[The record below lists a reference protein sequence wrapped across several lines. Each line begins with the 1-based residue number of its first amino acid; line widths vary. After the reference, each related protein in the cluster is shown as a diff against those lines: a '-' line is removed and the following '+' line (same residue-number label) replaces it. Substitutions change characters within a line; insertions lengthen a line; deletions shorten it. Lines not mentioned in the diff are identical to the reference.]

1 MRRRSMLMTLAGAG
15 VSLCVPFAARIHG
28 ANSSLT
34 QGTPEQLERETPD
47 EVRGPADFEETIRTV
62 RSDIQRMPRGAKY
75 PWNSNMVE
83 LERLCEI
90 VLERYAKGATTSPAI
105 LQRCADLL
113 AEIRG
118 QLYAYGKTRWSA
130 VADFNHIQLIAFV
143 A

>member
-1 MRRRSMLMTLAGAG
+1 MLMTLAGAG
-15 VSLCVPFAARIHG
+15 VSLCVPFAARVHG
-28 ANSSLT
+28 ASNSLT
-34 QGTPEQLERETPD
+34 GGTPEPLERETSD
-47 EVRGPADFEETIRTV
+47 DTLAPADFEETIRSVHST
-62 RSDIQRMPRGAKY
+62 IQRMPHGAEL
-75 PWNSNMVE
+75 PWHSNIME